1 MAAIPFPRPLILG
14 RLILGLYLFGLGI
27 ALQIRA
33 GLGLAPWDVFGQ
45 GLANITGLSFGLATV
60 LASALILLLWIPLK
74 QMPGLGTVFNAL
86 LIGPF
91 VDLSLRFV
99 PSAADW
105 GLAGQ
110 IGWYLLGMATI
121 ALGTG
126 MYIGARLGPGPRD
139 GLMTGSVKK
148 FNKPVW
154 LVRTILEGGATLIG
168 LACGGPVGIGTLLFV
183 VGIGPMVQVSMRAF
197 GLVGK
202 DGK

>member
-1 MAAIPFPRPLILG
+1 MASINYPKPLVLV
-14 RLILGLYLFGLGI
+14 RLIVGLYLFGLGI
-27 ALQIRA
+27 AFQIRA
-33 GLGLAPWDVFGQ
+33 TLGLAPWDVFGQ

-74 QMPGLGTVFNAL
+74 QKPGLGTIFNAL

-91 VDLSLRFV
+91 IDLSLQFV

-105 GLAGQ
+105 GIFGQ
-110 IGWYLLGMATI
+110 IGWYVLGMAII

-126 MYIGARLGPGPRD
+126 VYIGARLGPGPRD

-148 FNKPVW
+148 FGKPVW
-154 LVRTILEGGATLIG
+154 IVRTVLEGGATLIG
-168 LACGGPVGIGTLLFV
+168 IALGGPVGLGTLLFV

-197 GLVGK
+197 GLVDKGGK
-202 DGK
+202 

>member
-1 MAAIPFPRPLILG
+1 MATLEFPKPLVLV
-14 RLILGLYLFGLGI
+14 RLVGGLYLFGLGI
-27 ALQIRA
+27 AFEIRA
-33 GLGLAPWDVFGQ
+33 TLGLAPWDVFGQ
-45 GLANITGLSFGLATV
+45 GLSNLTGLSFGLATV
-60 LASALILLLWIPLK
+60 LASAMILLLWIPLK

-91 VDLSLRFV
+91 VDLSLKFV

-105 GLAGQ
+105 GIVGQ
-110 IGWYLLGMATI
+110 IAWYVLGMAII

-148 FNKPVW
+148 FKRPVW
-154 LVRTILEGGATLIG
+154 FVRTVIEGGATLIG
-168 LACGGPVGIGTLLFV
+168 IAFGGPVGLGTLLFV
-183 VGIGPMVQVSMRAF
+183 VGIGPMVQLSMRAF

>member
-1 MAAIPFPRPLILG
+1 MASLNYPKPLVLV
-14 RLILGLYLFGLGI
+14 RLIVGLYLFGLGI
-27 ALQIRA
+27 AFQIRA
-33 GLGLAPWDVFGQ
+33 TLGLAPWDVFGQ

-74 QMPGLGTVFNAL
+74 QKPGLGTIFNAL

-91 VDLSLRFV
+91 IDLSLRFV

-105 GLAGQ
+105 GIFGQ
-110 IGWYLLGMATI
+110 IGWYVLGMAII

-126 MYIGARLGPGPRD
+126 VYIGARLGPGPRD

-148 FNKPVW
+148 FGKPVW
-154 LVRTILEGGATLIG
+154 IVRTVLEGGATLIG
-168 LACGGPVGIGTLLFV
+168 LAFGGPVGLGTLLFV

-197 GLVGK
+197 GLVDKGGK
-202 DGK
+202 

>member
-1 MAAIPFPRPLILG
+1 MASINFPKPLVLV

-27 ALQIRA
+27 AFQIRA
-33 GLGLAPWDVFGQ
+33 TLGLAPWDVFGQ
-45 GLANITGLSFGLATV
+45 GLSNITGLSFGLATV

-74 QMPGLGTVFNAL
+74 QKPGLGTVFNAL

-105 GLAGQ
+105 GLVGQ
-110 IGWYLLGMATI
+110 IAWYVLGMAII

-126 MYIGARLGPGPRD
+126 VYIGARLGPGPRD

-148 FNKPVW
+148 FGKPVW
-154 LVRTILEGGATLIG
+154 IVRTVLEGGATLIG
-168 LACGGPVGIGTLLFV
+168 IALGGPVGLGTVLFV

-197 GLVGK
+197 GLVNKGGK
-202 DGK
+202 

>member
-1 MAAIPFPRPLILG
+1 MASVNFPKPLVLV

-27 ALQIRA
+27 AFQIRA
-33 GLGLAPWDVFGQ
+33 TLGLAPWDVFGQ
-45 GLANITGLSFGLATV
+45 GLSNITGLSFGLATV

-74 QMPGLGTVFNAL
+74 QKPGLGTVFNAL

-105 GLAGQ
+105 GLVGQ
-110 IGWYLLGMATI
+110 IAWYVLGMAI
-121 ALGTG
+121 ISLGTG
-126 MYIGARLGPGPRD
+126 VYIGARLGPGPRD

-148 FNKPVW
+148 FGKPVW
-154 LVRTILEGGATLIG
+154 IVRTVLEGGATLIG
-168 LACGGPVGIGTLLFV
+168 IALGGPVGLGTVLFV

-197 GLVGK
+197 GLVNKGGK
-202 DGK
+202 

>member
-1 MAAIPFPRPLILG
+1 VASINYPKPLVLA

-27 ALQIRA
+27 AFQIRA
-33 GLGLAPWDVFGQ
+33 SLGLAPWDVFGQ

-74 QMPGLGTVFNAL
+74 QKPGLGTIFNAL

-91 VDLSLRFV
+91 IDLSLRFV

-105 GLAGQ
+105 GIFGQ
-110 IGWYLLGMATI
+110 IAWYVLGMTII

-126 MYIGARLGPGPRD
+126 IYIGARLGPGPRD

-148 FNKPVW
+148 FGKPVW
-154 LVRTILEGGATLIG
+154 IVRTVLEGGATLIG
-168 LACGGPVGIGTLLFV
+168 LALGGPVGLGTLLFV

-197 GLVGK
+197 GLVDKGGK
-202 DGK
+202 

>member
-1 MAAIPFPRPLILG
+1 MASIDFPKPLVLV
-14 RLILGLYLFGLGI
+14 RLIAGLYLFGLGI
-27 ALQIRA
+27 AFQIRA
-33 GLGLAPWDVFGQ
+33 TLGLAPWDVFGQ

-74 QMPGLGTVFNAL
+74 QKLGLGTIFNAL

-91 VDLSLRFV
+91 IDLSLRFV

-105 GLAGQ
+105 GIVGQ
-110 IGWYLLGMATI
+110 IGWYVLGMAII

-126 MYIGARLGPGPRD
+126 VYIGARLGPGPRD

-148 FNKPVW
+148 FGKPVW
-154 LVRTILEGGATLIG
+154 IVRTVLEGGATLIG
-168 LACGGPVGIGTLLFV
+168 LALGGPVGLGTLLFV

-197 GLVGK
+197 GLVDKGGK
-202 DGK
+202 

>member
-1 MAAIPFPRPLILG
+1 MVALEFPKPLVLV
-14 RLILGLYLFGLGI
+14 RLVIGLFFFGMGI
-27 ALQIRA
+27 AFLIHSHI
-33 GLGLAPWDVFGQ
+33 GLAPWDVFGQ
-45 GLANITGLSFGLATV
+45 GLSKLLGISFGLATV

-99 PSAADW
+99 PSAAEW
-105 GLAGQ
+105 GLLSQ
-110 IGWYLLGMATI
+110 IGWYLLGMAII

-126 MYIGARLGPGPRD
+126 MYIGAKLGPGPRD

-148 FNKPVW
+148 FRKPVW
-154 LVRTILEGGATLIG
+154 LVRTVIEGGATLIG
-168 LACGGPVGIGTLLFV
+168 IACGGPVGLGTLLFV

>member
-1 MAAIPFPRPLILG
+1 VASIDFPKPLVLV
-14 RLILGLYLFGLGI
+14 RLIIGLYLFGLGI
-27 ALQIRA
+27 AFQIRA
-33 GLGLAPWDVFGQ
+33 TLGLAPWDVFGQ

-60 LASALILLLWIPLK
+60 LASAIILFLWIPLK
-74 QMPGLGTVFNAL
+74 QKPGLGTVFNAL

-105 GLAGQ
+105 GIVGQ
-110 IGWYLLGMATI
+110 IGWYVLGMAII

-126 MYIGARLGPGPRD
+126 IYIGARLGPGPRD

-148 FNKPVW
+148 FGKPVW
-154 LVRTILEGGATLIG
+154 IVRTVLEGGATLIG
-168 LACGGPVGIGTLLFV
+168 LALGGPVGLGTLLFV

-197 GLVGK
+197 GLVDKGGK
-202 DGK
+202 

>member
-1 MAAIPFPRPLILG
+1 MATIPFPRPLILG

-99 PSAADW
+99 PSATDW

-202 DGK
+202 GGK

>member
-1 MAAIPFPRPLILG
+1 VASINYPKPLVLV
-14 RLILGLYLFGLGI
+14 RLIVGLYLFGLGI
-27 ALQIRA
+27 AFQIRA
-33 GLGLAPWDVFGQ
+33 TLGLAPWDVFGQ

-60 LASALILLLWIPLK
+60 LASAVILLLWIPLK
-74 QMPGLGTVFNAL
+74 QKPGLGTVFNAL

-105 GLAGQ
+105 GIVGQ
-110 IGWYLLGMATI
+110 IGWYILGMAII

-126 MYIGARLGPGPRD
+126 IYIGARLGPGPRD

-148 FNKPVW
+148 FGKPVW
-154 LVRTILEGGATLIG
+154 IVRTVLEGGATLIG
-168 LACGGPVGIGTLLFV
+168 IALGGPVGLGTLLFV

-197 GLVGK
+197 GLVDKGGK
-202 DGK
+202 

>member
-1 MAAIPFPRPLILG
+1 MASIDFPRPLVLV

-27 ALQIRA
+27 AFQIRA
-33 GLGLAPWDVFGQ
+33 TLGLAPWDVFGQ
-45 GLANITGLSFGLATV
+45 GLANLTGLSFGLATV
-60 LASALILLLWIPLK
+60 LASALILFLWIPLK

-99 PSAADW
+99 PSAAEW
-105 GLAGQ
+105 GIAGQ
-110 IGWYLLGMATI
+110 IGWYVLGMAII

-126 MYIGARLGPGPRD
+126 VYIGARLGPGPRD

-148 FNKPVW
+148 FRKPVW
-154 LVRTILEGGATLIG
+154 LVRTVIEGGAMLIG
-168 LACGGPVGIGTLLFV
+168 IAFGGPVGLGTVLFV

-197 GLVGK
+197 GLVDKGGK
-202 DGK
+202 

>member
-1 MAAIPFPRPLILG
+1 MASLEFPKPLVLV
-14 RLILGLYLFGLGI
+14 RLIVGLYLFGLGI
-27 ALQIRA
+27 AFQIRA
-33 GLGLAPWDVFGQ
+33 VLGLAPWDVFGQ
-45 GLANITGLSFGLATV
+45 GLSNLTGLSFGLSTV

-99 PSAADW
+99 PSAAEW
-105 GLAGQ
+105 GLAAQ
-110 IGWYLLGMATI
+110 IGWYVLGMAII

-126 MYIGARLGPGPRD
+126 LYIGARLGPGPRD
-139 GLMTGSVKK
+139 GLMTGSVKR

-154 LVRTILEGGATLIG
+154 LVRTIIEGGATVIG
-168 LACGGPVGIGTLLFV
+168 LAFGGPVGLGTLIFV
-183 VGIGPMVQVSMRAF
+183 LGIGPMVQVSMRAF
-197 GLVGK
+197 GLVGR

>member
-1 MAAIPFPRPLILG
+1 MASINYPKPLVLA

-27 ALQIRA
+27 AFQIRA
-33 GLGLAPWDVFGQ
+33 SLGLAPWDVFGQ

-60 LASALILLLWIPLK
+60 LASAVILLLWIPLK
-74 QMPGLGTVFNAL
+74 QKPGLGTIFNAL

-91 VDLSLRFV
+91 IDLSLRFV

-105 GLAGQ
+105 GIFGQ
-110 IGWYLLGMATI
+110 IGWYVLGMTII

-126 MYIGARLGPGPRD
+126 IYIGARLGPGPRD

-148 FNKPVW
+148 FGKPVW
-154 LVRTILEGGATLIG
+154 IGRTVLEGGATLIG
-168 LACGGPVGIGTLLFV
+168 LALGGPVGLGTLLFV

-197 GLVGK
+197 GLVDKGGK
-202 DGK
+202 

>member
-1 MAAIPFPRPLILG
+1 MATIEFPAPRVLA
-14 RLILGLYLFGLGI
+14 RLIFGLYLFGLGI
-27 ALQIRA
+27 AFEIRA

-45 GLANITGLSFGLATV
+45 GLSNLTGLSFGLATV
-60 LASALILLLWIPLK
+60 LASAMILLLWIPLK

-91 VDLSLRFV
+91 VDLSLKFV
-99 PSAADW
+99 PSATEW

-110 IGWYLLGMATI
+110 IGWYILGMAII

-126 MYIGARLGPGPRD
+126 VYISARLGPGPRD

-148 FNKPVW
+148 FKRPVW
-154 LVRTILEGGATLIG
+154 LVRTVLEGGATVIG
-168 LACGGPVGIGTLLFV
+168 IAFGGPVGLGTLLFV
-183 VGIGPMVQVSMRAF
+183 VGIGPMVQLSMRAF

>member
-1 MAAIPFPRPLILG
+1 MASINYPKPLVLV
-14 RLILGLYLFGLGI
+14 RLVIGLYLFGLGI
-27 ALQIRA
+27 AFQIRA
-33 GLGLAPWDVFGQ
+33 TLGLAPWDVFGQ

-74 QMPGLGTVFNAL
+74 QKPGLGTIFNAL

-91 VDLSLRFV
+91 IDLSLRFV

-105 GLAGQ
+105 GIFPQ
-110 IGWYLLGMATI
+110 IGWYVLGMAII

-126 MYIGARLGPGPRD
+126 VYIGARLGPGPRD

-148 FNKPVW
+148 FGKPVW
-154 LVRTILEGGATLIG
+154 IVRTVLEGGATLIG
-168 LACGGPVGIGTLLFV
+168 LAFGGPVGLGTVLFV

-197 GLVGK
+197 GLVDKGGK
-202 DGK
+202 